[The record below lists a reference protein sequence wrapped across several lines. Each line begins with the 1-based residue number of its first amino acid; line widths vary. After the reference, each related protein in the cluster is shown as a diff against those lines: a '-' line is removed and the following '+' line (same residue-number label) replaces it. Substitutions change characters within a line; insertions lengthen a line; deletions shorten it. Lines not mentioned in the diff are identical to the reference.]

1 MHHMHRPH
9 RMHHMHRP
17 HRMYRM
23 YRPMSGFVHL
33 HCHSTWSLLDGA
45 IPAESLPHAAAALGY
60 EAVALTDH
68 DSLTG
73 AVRFASACR
82 AAGVKPIYGAELTVG
97 DDEGGNK
104 DGATSQSKADDR
116 DRDLERRRR
125 AGPSRGDPQKRFGS
139 RGKRPDPEPPRPTS
153 TQPCHVTVIAR
164 DATGYGNLCR
174 LISDAHLGHERGEPR
189 TTMAKIAERAEGLF
203 VLSGCEGGEVARR
216 AQAGAIPQAID
227 AARRWRDA
235 IGDGYRIEVF
245 DHRGYGDHTL
255 RNRLVRIAR
264 ETGIKAVATNDVHY
278 AAPIDAATHE
288 VLHSIKE
295 IVPLSRTRALRR
307 NSEYFLKAPE
317 EMRELFLD
325 LPEPADETLRTAE
338 QCEFD
343 LDLGN
348 YHFPHVP
355 LPRGESPTALLARRC
370 YEGAARR
377 YDKTTRTIDERLQ
390 HELRLIFK
398 MGFAAYFLLVADI
411 VEHTRNSLGIRCACR
426 GSATGSLVCYVLG
439 ISDVDPVR
447 YDLLFERFMNERR
460 EEIPD
465 IDIDVE
471 SHRREEVLD
480 HILHTY
486 GADQTA
492 MCCMV
497 DTFRARGAI
506 REVGKA
512 LGLPPDE
519 IDLVAKAFPR
529 VRAKDIPQAIDRL
542 PELAGSNLDAGQLT
556 QLFELCLAIDGFPRH
571 LALHPSGVVLSSPD
585 LADRVPMQE
594 SFGGFT
600 MLQADKDDVEELGLP
615 KLDILGVRMLSAITH
630 AAKEMERVRGEKLD
644 LESMRRDDARTFEL
658 IRSSRTLGCFQIES
672 PGQREL
678 LARFQPDRFEDLIV
692 DISLFRPGPV
702 KSDMVSPFLERHHG
716 FEEVRYMHPILKP
729 ILKETNGVIVYHE
742 QVIRVIAAITGCSLD
757 DADYVR
763 RHLDAERPAA
773 PDDPDGRPGRSNP
786 DGTKETPQRSSSHPG
801 MGRQFRGLP
810 EAIVAGAEVVR
821 HFGNGRPERLG
832 EDWVR
837 DQRVH
842 YHGVAG
848 PIEITPPDDDVGTW
862 FVSSAVDNGF
872 SPRRAQELWREVFS
886 FASFGFCKSHAAA
899 FALPTY
905 ISAWLK
911 AHHPAAF
918 LAGVLTHDPGMYPRR
933 LIVADARHFS
943 IPILPIDVNASDA
956 TYRVEPVHSEVASD
970 VRPSRGARRPA
981 PDRRG
986 PAPSAH
992 AGSAGSSDRRRAPQS
1007 PRSGPDDRT
1016 LPKSQDGQ
1024 RTLPPIYGIR
1034 LALLEVRDISEAEVS
1049 SLVAARREAPF
1060 ASLEDLWRR
1069 ADLSRPVLENLVHVG
1084 ALDSIEPSRT
1094 RRELLWRVTDLAATA
1109 TIERTP
1115 VMSQGVLEL
1124 EEPIQE
1130 ALPGLLAYTPLE
1142 ETEAELE
1149 ISGIDA
1155 RQHIMNLYSP
1165 LLAELGCVSA
1175 TELARCRN
1183 DSEVWVAGVKVASQT
1198 PAIRS
1203 GQRIIF
1209 VTLDDLTGPIDVTVF
1224 ERVQPRCARTVFH
1237 SWLLLVR
1244 GMVRKRGGASLIRA
1258 TDPTNVGIT
1267 VVAQEV
1273 FDLVE
1278 LAEDRRAHT
1287 LAASLGRQRRK
1298 QTLTGLTT
1306 AGADTAPTKL
1316 WHSSGGSAG
1325 R

>member
-1 MHHMHRPH
+1 
-9 RMHHMHRP
+9 
-17 HRMYRM
+17 
-23 YRPMSGFVHL
+23 MSGFVHL

-45 IPAESLPHAAAALGY
+45 IPAESLPHAAAALGC

-97 DDEGGNK
+97 EHEESGE
-104 DGATSQSKADDR
+104 DGVAS
-116 DRDLERRRR
+116 RRR
-125 AGPSRGDPQKRFGS
+125 ARARFGDRRDAPSPSRS
-139 RGKRPDPEPPRPTS
+139 PT
-153 TQPCHVTVIAR
+153 THVTVIAR
-164 DATGYGNLCR
+164 DSTGYANLCR
-174 LISDAHLGHERGEPR
+174 LISDAHLGHERGEPC
-189 TTMAKIAERAEGLF
+189 TTMARIAERAEGLF
-203 VLSGCEGGEVARR
+203 ILSGCERGEVARL
-216 AQAGAIPQAID
+216 AQAGSIPQAID
-227 AARRWRDA
+227 AARQWRDA

-264 ETGIKAVATNDVHY
+264 ETGIEAVATNDIHY
-278 AAPIDAATHE
+278 ASPIDAATHE
-288 VLHSIKE
+288 ILHSIKE

-307 NSEYFLKAPE
+307 NSEYFLKPPE
-317 EMRELFLD
+317 EMRELFHD
-325 LPEPADETLRTAE
+325 LPEPADETLRIAE
-338 QCEFD
+338 QCDFD

-377 YDKTTRTIDERLQ
+377 YDKTTRTIDDRLQ

-512 LGLPPDE
+512 LGLPPEE

-542 PELAGSNLDAGQLT
+542 PELAGSNLDAGQLA

-630 AAKEMERVRGEKLD
+630 AATEIERVGGEKLD
-644 LESMRRDDARTFEL
+644 LESMRRDDAKTFEL

-716 FEEVRYMHPILKP
+716 FEEIRYMHPILKP

-742 QVIRVIAAITGCSLD
+742 QVIRIIAAITGCSLD

-773 PDDPDGRPGRSNP
+773 PDDPDGRPGRSNS

-810 EAIVAGAEVVR
+810 EAIEWGAEVVR

-842 YHGVAG
+842 YHGVAD
-848 PIEITPPDDDVGTW
+848 PIEITPPRDDVGSW
-862 FVSSAVDNGF
+862 FVSSAVNNGF

-905 ISAWLK
+905 ISAWIK

-918 LAGVLTHDPGMYPRR
+918 LTGVLTHDPGMYPRR
-933 LIVADARHFS
+933 LIVADARNFG

-956 TYRVEPVHSEVASD
+956 VYRVEPVARDQVAPD
-970 VRPSRGARRPA
+970 VRPS
-981 PDRRG
+981 
-986 PAPSAH
+986 
-992 AGSAGSSDRRRAPQS
+992 
-1007 PRSGPDDRT
+1007 T
-1016 LPKSQDGQ
+1016 
-1024 RTLPPIYGIR
+1024 YGIR
-1034 LALLEVRDISEAEVS
+1034 LAFSEVRSISEAEVES
-1049 SLVAARREAPF
+1049 VVAARREAPF
-1060 ASLEDLWRR
+1060 SSLEDLWRR

-1084 ALDSIEPSRT
+1084 ALDSIESSRT
-1094 RRELLWRVTDLAATA
+1094 RRELLWRVTDLAAT

-1115 VMSQGVLEL
+1115 VMSQGVLAL
-1124 EEPIQE
+1124 EDPIQE
-1130 ALPGLLAYTPLE
+1130 ALPGLPSYTPLE

-1155 RQHIMNLYSP
+1155 RRHIMDLYGP
-1165 LLAELGCVSA
+1165 LLAELGCA
-1175 TELARCRN
+1175 TATGLARCRN
-1183 DSEVWVAGVKVASQT
+1183 DSEVWVAGVKAASQT

-1244 GMVRKRGGASLIRA
+1244 GIVRKRGGASLIRA

-1273 FDLVE
+1273 FDLAE
-1278 LAEDRRAHT
+1278 LAGDRRVHS

-1298 QTLTGLTT
+1298 QTLTGLTA
-1306 AGADTAPTKL
+1306 AGADAAPGKL